1 MDKREQYTFAALGVL
16 VILVL
21 ILKAKG
27 HPSMDVPNSLGSVD
41 DAEGGGN
48 PQAQFDAPYTQ
59 ETTPGIS
66 DSQIILNGGAPFQ
79 STINQQ
85 INVSA
90 AMQLSEQYIPLFG
103 FVGMGFATTPTAP
116 TQQLRA
122 PPPSPVYF
130 APSPAPAPFVAA
142 PYSQPSPYRGFS
154 GSGGSG
160 PQIAGNPYI
169 PHLGGG

>member
-1 MDKREQYTFAALGVL
+1 MVALGVL
-16 VILVL
+16 AVGTLF
-21 ILKAKG
+21 LKLWG
-27 HPSMDVPNSLGSVD
+27 HPSMSTPNAIGSVD

-48 PQAQFDAPYTQ
+48 PQAQFDSPYTQ

-103 FVGMGFATTPTAP
+103 FVGMGFATGNTPS
-116 TQQLRA
+116 QQLRA
-122 PPPSPVYF
+122 PPPSPSYF
-130 APSPAPAPFVAA
+130 APAPAPAPFASA
-142 PYSQPSPYRGFS
+142 PYSQPSPYRGFG